1 MITMDLKRSN
11 GGIKLMDQNID
22 DINIKRHGRDMGM
35 VPQFNTIWDT
45 LNVDET
51 LNFIAQIKGLS
62 SEEIEF

>member
-1 MITMDLKRSN
+1 
-11 GGIKLMDQNID
+11 
-22 DINIKRHGRDMGM
+22 MGM